1 MHIPLLQDVVIIIGL
16 AILVSFLF
24 NLIRIPPI
32 IGFLLTGI
40 LAGPHGFGIIKVVN
54 EVEIMA
60 EIGVVLLLF
69 IIGLEFSV
77 QKLLKIKKIVLIGG
91 TSQVLLS
98 IAGVTAIGYY
108 YGLSIP
114 NSVFAGFLVS
124 LSSTA
129 IILKLL
135 QEKSELDSPH
145 GRTTFGIL
153 VFQDVIVV
161 PMMIITPLLAGAY
174 TSNDQSI
181 ADFIIKIV
189 IFLVVIITLAKWIIP
204 MVLHQ
209 VARLRN
215 REMFL
220 LTVVF
225 IVFSVA
231 WFTSELGLSLALG
244 AFLAG
249 VIVSE
254 SEYSQAAISNLLPFH
269 DLFMSFFF
277 VSIGM
282 LLNVK
287 FFIANIFIVLI
298 LAAGLILLKFF
309 IAALATIFLRFP
321 LRTALITGISLAQIG
336 EFSFILSDVG
346 REFELIGPDVYQI
359 FLSVVVITMIATPFI
374 YALRYQ
380 IAGLV
385 KIIPLPNTIK
395 NGTSIKK
402 GKTPAQTKNNHL
414 IIVGF
419 GHSGRLLSK
428 AAVSAG
434 LDYNI
439 VDLNPDTVR
448 LELKAGEPIMYGDAT
463 QGKVLQKAGIDKA
476 RILVIVS
483 NDAIANVHT
492 VRLAR
497 QINPNIYIIARSRYF
512 RGSEELNISGA
523 DEVMIEEAESAIS
536 IFSSVLSHYG
546 VNQDQITRL
555 CERIKTNKAAHTA

>member
-1 MHIPLLQDVVIIIGL
+1 
-16 AILVSFLF
+16 
-24 NLIRIPPI
+24 
-32 IGFLLTGI
+32 
-40 LAGPHGFGIIKVVN
+40 
-54 EVEIMA
+54 
-60 EIGVVLLLF
+60 
-69 IIGLEFSV
+69 
-77 QKLLKIKKIVLIGG
+77 
-91 TSQVLLS
+91 
-98 IAGVTAIGYY
+98 
-108 YGLSIP
+108 
-114 NSVFAGFLVS
+114 
-124 LSSTA
+124 
-129 IILKLL
+129 
-135 QEKSELDSPH
+135 
-145 GRTTFGIL
+145 
-153 VFQDVIVV
+153 
-161 PMMIITPLLAGAY
+161 MMIITPLLAGAY
-174 TSNDQSI
+174 TSDDQGV

-189 IFLVVIITLAKWIIP
+189 VFLVVIIVLAKWIIP

-231 WFTSELGLSLALG
+231 WFTSELGFSLALG

-277 VSIGM
+277 VSVGM
-282 LLNVK
+282 LLNVQ
-287 FFIANIFIVLI
+287 FFITNIITVLI

-346 REFELIGPDVYQI
+346 REYELIGPDVYQI

-380 IAGLV
+380 IAGLA
-385 KIIPLPNTIK
+385 KIIPLPGAIK
-395 NGTSIKK
+395 NGISIKK
-402 GKTPAQTKNNHL
+402 EKKPVESKDDHL

-419 GHSGRLLSK
+419 GHSGRLLSR

-439 VDLNPDTVR
+439 IDLNPDTVR

-463 QGKVLQKAGIDKA
+463 QKKVLQKAGIEKA

-483 NDAIANVHT
+483 NDAIANVHA

-497 QINPNIYIIARSRYF
+497 QMNPDIYIIARSRYF
-512 RGSEELNISGA
+512 RGSEELNNSGA

-536 IFSSVLSHYG
+536 IFSSVLNHYG
-546 VNQDQITRL
+546 VHQDQITNL
-555 CERIKTNKAAHTA
+555 CDRIKSNKSAHIS